1 MAASTCNEPTTMILK
16 NGIDQAALI
25 TFAEASAGQGG
36 AARR

>member
-1 MAASTCNEPTTMILK
+1 MILK

-25 TFAEASAGQGG
+25 TTFAEASAGQGG